1 MRTDFYI
8 PIYKGRASF
17 LDNNTIKL
25 VGKRKKLSAMSFVI
39 ATGSSPYHPPGVDF
53 SHERVFDSDTILNMD
68 CSPRKVTIMGAGVIG
83 CEYASIFGGLGCKVE
98 LINPAS
104 GLLTFLDTEIADA
117 LSYHLRNLGVRS
129 RHNEEFEKMECSD
142 DRIVTYLK
150 SGKKIRS
157 DIVLTTNSRHQISV
171 NRQYQTSVE
180 IFMLRVMLLVGP
192 YSQVQPMIRGGLRAM
207 RLRRQKSVITLSRLQ
222 REFIRFRR

>member
-1 MRTDFYI
+1 
-8 PIYKGRASF
+8 
-17 LDNNTIKL
+17 
-25 VGKRKKLSAMSFVI
+25 
-39 ATGSSPYHPPGVDF
+39 
-53 SHERVFDSDTILNMD
+53 
-68 CSPRKVTIMGAGVIG
+68 
-83 CEYASIFGGLGCKVE
+83 
-98 LINPAS
+98 
-104 GLLTFLDTEIADA
+104 LTFLDTEIADA

-157 DIVLTTNSRHQISV
+157 DIVLWANGRSGNIKNLGLYVIGLTTNSRHQISV